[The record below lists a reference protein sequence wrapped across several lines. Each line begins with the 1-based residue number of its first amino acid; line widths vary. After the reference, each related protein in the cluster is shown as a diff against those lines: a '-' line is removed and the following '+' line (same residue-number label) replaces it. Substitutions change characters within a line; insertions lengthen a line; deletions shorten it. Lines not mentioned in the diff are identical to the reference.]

1 MEPDEFE
8 RVPLETLKEN
18 PPADRQTPD
27 RDPVKE
33 LAMNIFQHE
42 FVQFIGKST
51 VSRRSFLQYVSAGAV
66 AAGTL
71 NFRQLMSVQA
81 EELRKQGRSMI
92 LLWMQGGP
100 SQLETFDPKP
110 GTENGG
116 STKAIS
122 TAVSGIEVASGF
134 EQTAKVMKDVAL
146 IRSVTNKEGQHQRAT
161 YQLHTGYLP
170 TGSVRH
176 PSLGANIA
184 KQIADLSQ
192 DLPAVVSVGQ
202 TVGAG
207 YLGVDFEPFVVDNP
221 GQLPRNLA
229 APVKSARYS
238 RRLGLLDK
246 LEDDF
251 SGRGGQIVV
260 DNHRRLYQKASKMVV
275 SPNVSAFDIS
285 QESESVRAKYGDSDF
300 GRGCLLARRLVEAGV
315 TFVEVQSRGW
325 DTHDDVFNRVAK
337 LSSDVDPGMAALISD
352 LKERGRLDRTL
363 IVWMGEFGRTPKINP
378 RSGRDHW
385 PRVFNA
391 AIAGGGIRGGQVI
404 GSSSADGNGV
414 QERPVT
420 IPDLFCSVC
429 KSLNINPRT
438 ETISPL
444 GRPLKIVD
452 GGKPVDELFS

>member
-1 MEPDEFE
+1 
-8 RVPLETLKEN
+8 
-18 PPADRQTPD
+18 
-27 RDPVKE
+27 
-33 LAMNIFQHE
+33 MNLFHHE
-42 FVQFIGKST
+42 FVRFIGKST
-51 VSRRSFLQYVSAGAV
+51 LSRRSFLQHVSAGAV

-110 GTENGG
+110 NTESGG
-116 STKAIS
+116 QTTAIR
-122 TAVSGIEVASGF
+122 TAVSGIQIANGWD
-134 EQTAKVMKDVAL
+134 QTAKVMKDIAL

-176 PSLGANIA
+176 PSLGANLA
-184 KQIADLSQ
+184 KQLADLTR

-202 TVGAG
+202 TVGSG
-207 YLGVDFEPFVVDNP
+207 FLGVDYEPFVVDNP
-221 GQLPRNLA
+221 GQLPRNIET
-229 APVKSARYS
+229 PVATPRYS

-251 SGRGGQIVV
+251 AGRGGQIVV
-260 DNHRRLYQKASKMVV
+260 DNHRRLYQKASKMVM
-275 SPNVSAFDIS
+275 SSSVSAFDIN
-285 QESESVRAKYGDSDF
+285 QEPESVRAKYGDSDF
-300 GRGCLLARRLVEAGV
+300 GRGCLLARRLVDAGV

-325 DTHDDVFNRVAK
+325 DTHDDVFNRVSK
-337 LSSDVDPGMAALISD
+337 LTADVDPGMAALISD

-378 RSGRDHW
+378 RGGRDHW
-385 PRVFNA
+385 PRGFNVA
-391 AIAGGGIRGGQVI
+391 VAGGGVRGGT
-404 GSSSADGNGV
+404 SV
-414 QERPVT
+414 QDRPVT

-429 KSLNINPRT
+429 KSLNVNPRI
-438 ETISPL
+438 ESISPL

-452 GGKPVDELFS
+452 GGKPIGELFG

>member
-1 MEPDEFE
+1 MSLFH
-8 RVPLETLKEN
+8 
-18 PPADRQTPD
+18 
-27 RDPVKE
+27 
-33 LAMNIFQHE
+33 HE
-42 FVQFIGKST
+42 FVRFIGKSAL
-51 VSRRSFLQYVSAGAV
+51 SRRSFLQHVSVGAV

-100 SQLETFDPKP
+100 SQFETFDPKP
-110 GTENGG
+110 NTENGG
-116 STKAIS
+116 QTTAIG
-122 TAVSGIEVASGF
+122 TAVSGIQIANGWD
-134 EQTAKVMKDVAL
+134 QTAKVMKDIAL

-176 PSLGANIA
+176 PSLGSNIA
-184 KQIADLSQ
+184 KQLADLTR

-202 TVGAG
+202 TVGSG
-207 YLGVDFEPFVVDNP
+207 FLGVDYEPFVVDNP
-221 GQLPRNLA
+221 GQLPRNIET
-229 APVKSARYS
+229 PVATPRYS

-260 DNHRRLYQKASKMVV
+260 DNHRRLYQKASKMVMSSSV
-275 SPNVSAFDIS
+275 GAFDIN
-285 QESESVRAKYGDSDF
+285 QEPESVRAKYGDSDF

-325 DTHDDVFNRVAK
+325 DTHDDVFNRVSK
-337 LSSDVDPGMAALISD
+337 LASEVDPGMAALISD
-352 LKERGRLDRTL
+352 LQERGRLDRTL

-378 RSGRDHW
+378 RTGRDHW
-385 PRVFNA
+385 PRGFNVA
-391 AIAGGGIRGGQVI
+391 VAGGGVRGGQVI
-404 GSSSADGNGV
+404 GSSSSDGTSV
-414 QERPVT
+414 QDRPVT

-429 KSLNINPRT
+429 KSLNVNPRI
-438 ETISPL
+438 ESISPL

-452 GGKPVDELFS
+452 GGKPIGELFG

>member
-1 MEPDEFE
+1 MSLFH
-8 RVPLETLKEN
+8 
-18 PPADRQTPD
+18 
-27 RDPVKE
+27 
-33 LAMNIFQHE
+33 HE
-42 FVQFIGKST
+42 FVRFVGKSA
-51 VSRRSFLQYVSAGAV
+51 VSRRSFLQHVSVGAV

-71 NFRQLMSVQA
+71 NFRQLMSVHA

-100 SQLETFDPKP
+100 SQMETFDPKP
-110 GTENGG
+110 NTENGG
-116 STKAIS
+116 QTSAIS
-122 TAVSGIEVASGF
+122 TAVSGIQIASGWD
-134 EQTAKVMKDVAL
+134 QTAKAMKDVAL

-184 KQIADLSQ
+184 KQLADLTR

-202 TVGAG
+202 TIGSG
-207 YLGVDFEPFVVDNP
+207 FLGVDYEPFVVDNP
-221 GQLPRNLA
+221 GQLPRNIQN
-229 APVKSARYS
+229 PVATARYS

-251 SGRGGQIVV
+251 AGRGGQIVV
-260 DNHRRLYQKASKMVV
+260 DNHRRLYQKASKMVMSSSV
-275 SPNVSAFDIS
+275 KAFDINE
-285 QESESVRAKYGDSDF
+285 ESEAVRAKYGDSDF
-300 GRGCLLARRLVEAGV
+300 GRGCLLARRLVDAGV

-325 DTHDDVFNRVAK
+325 DTHDDVFNRVSK
-337 LSSDVDPGMAALISD
+337 LTSDVDPGMAALISD

-378 RSGRDHW
+378 RGGRDHF
-385 PRVFNA
+385 PRVFNV

-404 GSSSADGNGV
+404 GSSSADGTGV
-414 QERPVT
+414 QDRPVT

-429 KSLNINPRT
+429 KSLNVNPRI
-438 ETISPL
+438 ESISPL

-452 GGKPVDELFS
+452 GGKPVDVLFG

>member
-1 MEPDEFE
+1 MSLFHHLDVAVT
-8 RVPLETLKEN
+8 R
-18 PPADRQTPD
+18 R
-27 RDPVKE
+27 
-33 LAMNIFQHE
+33 
-42 FVQFIGKST
+42 T
-51 VSRRSFLQYVSAGAV
+51 VSRRSFLHYVSAGAL
-66 AAGTL
+66 AAGTVD
-71 NFRQLMSVQA
+71 FRDLMTAQA
-81 EELRKQGRSMI
+81 DELRKQGRSMI

-110 GTENGG
+110 GTESGG
-116 STKAIS
+116 QTTAIS
-122 TAVSGIEVASGF
+122 TAVSGIQIANGWD
-134 EQTAKVMKDVAL
+134 QTAKVMKDIAL

-176 PSLGANIA
+176 PSLGANLA
-184 KQIADLSQ
+184 KQLADLSR

-207 YLGVDFEPFVVDNP
+207 YLGVDYEPFNVDNP

-229 APVKSARYS
+229 APIGPNRYT

-251 SGRGGQIVV
+251 AGRGGQTVV
-260 DNHRRLYQKASKMVV
+260 DNHRRLYQKASKMVL
-275 SPNVSAFDIS
+275 SSSVSAFDIS

-325 DTHDDVFNRVAK
+325 DTHDDVFNRVSK
-337 LSSDVDPGMAALISD
+337 LASDVDPGMAALVSD
-352 LKERGRLDRTL
+352 LKDRGRLDRTL
-363 IVWMGEFGRTPKINP
+363 VVWMGEFGRTPKINP
-378 RSGRDHW
+378 RTGRDHW

-391 AIAGGGIRGGQVI
+391 AIAGGGIKGGQVI
-404 GSSSADGNGV
+404 GSSASDGTAV
-414 QERPVT
+414 QDRPVT
-420 IPDLFCSVC
+420 IPDLFCTVC
-429 KSLNINPRT
+429 KSLGVNPRI
-438 ETISPL
+438 ESISPL

-452 GGKPVDELFS
+452 

>member
-1 MEPDEFE
+1 
-8 RVPLETLKEN
+8 
-18 PPADRQTPD
+18 
-27 RDPVKE
+27 
-33 LAMNIFQHE
+33 MNLFHHQHVR
-42 FVQFIGKST
+42 FLNRYDL
-51 VSRRSFLQYVSAGAV
+51 SRRSFLQFVSAGAV
-66 AAGTL
+66 AAGAL
-71 NFRQLMSVQA
+71 NFRQLMSLQA
-81 EELRKQGRSMI
+81 EELRKQDRAMI

-100 SQLETFDPKP
+100 SQFETFDPKP

-116 STKAIS
+116 QTRAIS
-122 TAVSGIEVASGF
+122 TAVSGIQIANGW
-134 EQTAKVMKDVAL
+134 EQTAKAL
-146 IRSVTNKEGQHQRAT
+146 GDIALMRSVTNKEGQHQRAT

-184 KQIADLSQ
+184 KQIADLSR

-202 TVGAG
+202 TIGAG
-207 YLGVDFEPFVVDNP
+207 YLGVDYEPFVVDNP
-221 GQLPRNLA
+221 SQLPRNLE
-229 APVKSARYS
+229 APVSSTRYS

-251 SGRGGQIVV
+251 AGRGGQTVV
-260 DNHRRLYQKASKMVV
+260 DNHRRLYQKASKMALSSGVK
-275 SPNVSAFDIS
+275 AFDIS
-285 QESESVRAKYGDSDF
+285 QEPESVRAKYGDGDF

-325 DTHDDVFNRVAK
+325 DTHDDVFNRVSK
-337 LSSDVDPGMAALISD
+337 LTADVDPGFAALVTD
-352 LKERGRLDRTL
+352 LKERGRLDKTL

-404 GSSSADGNGV
+404 GSSSTDGTMV

-420 IPDLFCSVC
+420 IPDLFCTVC

-438 ETISPL
+438 ESISPL

-452 GGKPVDELFS
+452 GGKPVDELFA

>member
-1 MEPDEFE
+1 MSLFH
-8 RVPLETLKEN
+8 
-18 PPADRQTPD
+18 
-27 RDPVKE
+27 
-33 LAMNIFQHE
+33 HE
-42 FVQFIGKST
+42 HVRFIGKSGL
-51 VSRRSFLQYVSAGAV
+51 SRRSFLQHVSAGAV

-110 GTENGG
+110 GTESGG
-116 STKAIS
+116 QTTAIS
-122 TAVSGIEVASGF
+122 TAVSGIQIANGWD
-134 EQTAKVMKDVAL
+134 QTAKVMKDIAL
-146 IRSVTNKEGQHQRAT
+146 IRSATNKEGQHQRAT

-176 PSLGANIA
+176 PSLGANLA
-184 KQIADLSQ
+184 KQLADLTR

-207 YLGVDFEPFVVDNP
+207 YLGVDYEPFNVDNP

-229 APVKSARYS
+229 APIAANRYT

-251 SGRGGQIVV
+251 ASRGGQTVV
-260 DNHRRLYQKASKMVV
+260 DNHRRLYQKASKMVL
-275 SPNVSAFDIS
+275 SSSVSAFDIS
-285 QESESVRAKYGDSDF
+285 QESESVQAKYGDSDF

-325 DTHDDVFNRVAK
+325 DTHDDVFNRVSK
-337 LSSDVDPGMAALISD
+337 LASDVDPGMAALVSD
-352 LKERGRLDRTL
+352 LKDRGRLDRTL
-363 IVWMGEFGRTPKINP
+363 VVWMGEFGRTPKINP
-378 RSGRDHW
+378 RTGRDHW
-385 PRVFNA
+385 PRVFNV

-404 GSSSADGNGV
+404 GSSSADGTMV
-414 QERPVT
+414 QQRPVT

-429 KSLNINPRT
+429 KSLQVNPRI
-438 ETISPL
+438 ESISPL

-452 GGKPVDELFS
+452 GGKPVDELFG

>member
-1 MEPDEFE
+1 MSLFH
-8 RVPLETLKEN
+8 
-18 PPADRQTPD
+18 
-27 RDPVKE
+27 
-33 LAMNIFQHE
+33 HE
-42 FVQFIGKST
+42 FVQFIGPSA
-51 VSRRSFLQYVSAGAV
+51 VSRRSFLQHVSAGAL

-71 NFRQLMSVQA
+71 NFRQLMSVRA

-100 SQLETFDPKP
+100 SQFETFDPKP
-110 GTENGG
+110 GTANGG
-116 STKAIS
+116 QTAAIR
-122 TAVSGIEVASGF
+122 TAASGIQIANGW
-134 EQTAKVMKDVAL
+134 EQTAKVMNDIAL

-184 KQIADLSQ
+184 KQIADLTH

-207 YLGVDFEPFVVDNP
+207 FLGVDYEPFVVDNP
-221 GQLPRNLA
+221 GQLPRNIQT
-229 APVKSARYS
+229 PVATTRYS

-251 SGRGGQIVV
+251 AGRGGQTVV
-260 DNHRRLYQKASKMVV
+260 DNHRRLYQKASKMVLSSSV
-275 SPNVSAFDIS
+275 KAFDIN
-285 QESESVRAKYGDSDF
+285 EEPENVRAKYGDGDF

-325 DTHDDVFNRVAK
+325 DTHDDVFNRVGK
-337 LSSDVDPGMAALISD
+337 LASDVDPGFSALVSD
-352 LKERGRLDRTL
+352 LKERGMLERTL
-363 IVWMGEFGRTPKINP
+363 VVWMGEFGRTPKINP
-378 RSGRDHW
+378 RTGRDHW
-385 PRVFNA
+385 PSVFNA
-391 AIAGGGIRGGQVI
+391 AIAGGGVRGGQVI
-404 GSSSADGNGV
+404 GASSADGAHV
-414 QERPVT
+414 EDRPVT

-429 KSLNINPRT
+429 KSLNVNPRI
-438 ETISPL
+438 ESISPL

-452 GGKPVDELFS
+452 GGKPVDQMFG